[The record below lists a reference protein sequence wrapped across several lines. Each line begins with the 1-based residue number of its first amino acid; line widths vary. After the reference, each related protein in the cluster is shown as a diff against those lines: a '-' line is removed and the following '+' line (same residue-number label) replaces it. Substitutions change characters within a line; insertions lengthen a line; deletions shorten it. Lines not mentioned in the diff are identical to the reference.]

1 MKNKKEFLQINTF
14 NNLLNKIKMEDIKFT
29 KDHYY
34 IIIENDLATV
44 GLTDFVLDKIHEDV
58 SLIELPEVNSL
69 YNKSDQIGSLFFGD
83 DEIELYTP
91 LSGEMAE
98 VNENLISE
106 PDTIKNSTY
115 ENNWLFR
122 IYITDINELNDT
134 MSKDE
139 YEEYLETL

>member
-1 MKNKKEFLQINTF
+1 
-14 NNLLNKIKMEDIKFT
+14 MEDIKFT

-122 IYITDINELNDT
+122 IYTTDINELNDT

-139 YEEYLETL
+139 YEEYLETLW

>member
-1 MKNKKEFLQINTF
+1 
-14 NNLLNKIKMEDIKFT
+14 MEDIKFT

-106 PDTIKNSTY
+106 PDTIKN
-115 ENNWLFR
+115 F
-122 IYITDINELNDT
+122 
-134 MSKDE
+134 
-139 YEEYLETL
+139 

>member
-1 MKNKKEFLQINTF
+1 
-14 NNLLNKIKMEDIKFT
+14 MEDIKFT

-69 YNKSDQIGSLFFGD
+69 YNKSDQIGSVFFGD

-122 IYITDINELNDT
+122 IYTTDINELNDA

-139 YEEYLETL
+139 YEEYLETLW

>member
-1 MKNKKEFLQINTF
+1 MKNKKEFLQINTI
-14 NNLLNKIKMEDIKFT
+14 NNLLNEIKMEDIKFT

>member
-1 MKNKKEFLQINTF
+1 
-14 NNLLNKIKMEDIKFT
+14 MEDIKFT

-58 SLIELPEVNSL
+58 SLIELPEINSL

-122 IYITDINELNDT
+122 IYTTDINELNDT

>member
-1 MKNKKEFLQINTF
+1 
-14 NNLLNKIKMEDIKFT
+14 MEDIKFT

>member
-1 MKNKKEFLQINTF
+1 
-14 NNLLNKIKMEDIKFT
+14 MEDIKFT

-58 SLIELPEVNSL
+58 SLIELPEINSL
-69 YNKSDQIGSLFFGD
+69 YSKSDQIGSLFFGD
-83 DEIELYTP
+83 DDIELYTP

-122 IYITDINELNDT
+122 IYIADINELNDT

>member
-122 IYITDINELNDT
+122 IYTTDINELNDT

>member
-1 MKNKKEFLQINTF
+1 
-14 NNLLNKIKMEDIKFT
+14 MEDIKLT

-58 SLIELPEVNSL
+58 SLIELPEINSL

-122 IYITDINELNDT
+122 IYIADINELNDT

>member
-1 MKNKKEFLQINTF
+1 
-14 NNLLNKIKMEDIKFT
+14 MEDIKFT

-122 IYITDINELNDT
+122 IYTTDINELNDLMT
-134 MSKDE
+134 ESE

>member
-1 MKNKKEFLQINTF
+1 
-14 NNLLNKIKMEDIKFT
+14 MEDIKLT

-122 IYITDINELNDT
+122 IYIAAINELNDT

>member
-1 MKNKKEFLQINTF
+1 
-14 NNLLNKIKMEDIKFT
+14 MEDIKFT

-34 IIIENDLATV
+34 IIIENDLATI

-58 SLIELPEVNSL
+58 SLIELPEINSL
-69 YNKSDQIGSLFFGD
+69 YNKSDQIGSLFFSD

-122 IYITDINELNDT
+122 IYIADINELNDT